1 MGMFDGLGDTELFD
15 KGVYLTAGGSYELE
29 VVKILVKDTRK
40 SGLGFIVEFKVVSV
54 DGDAAEG
61 QHAPGSKATWFQK
74 LQDKDISF
82 PAIKEFFLALLDVD
96 RNNPT
101 EYEEF
106 NNSIEELLE
115 EATSWEPDPED
126 PESEH
131 PLAGQRV
138 DVDTYSK
145 LTKKNV
151 EFTVHNWSAS
161 TSEEAA

>member
-1 MGMFDGLGDTELFD
+1 MGMFDGLGETELFD
-15 KGVYLTAGGSYELE
+15 KGVYLTAGGSYEWE
-29 VVKILVKDTRK
+29 GVKILVKDTRK
-40 SGLGFIVEFKVVSV
+40 SGLGFIVGFKVGSE
-54 DGDAAEG
+54 DGQAAEG
-61 QHAPGSKATWFQK
+61 GHAPGSKATWFK
-74 LQDKDISF
+74 KSQDKDISF
-82 PAIKEFFLALLDVD
+82 PASKECYLALLDVD

-115 EATSWEPDPED
+115 EATSWEPDTED

-138 DVDTYSK
+138 HVDTYSK